1 MLRKYVEVDEN
12 NVAVCACYVEGEVD
26 APVPV
31 IPHENPETVE
41 IGTMWDGYNWVQTEE
56 LVRSKRDKLLAEQVD
71 VVAGNALRWA
81 SMSPDAQASWSIYRT
96 ELLDVPQQDGFPISV
111 VWPTKP

>member
-12 NVAVCACYVEGEVD
+12 NIAVRACFVEGEVD

-31 IPHENPETVE
+31 IPHDNPEIVE
-41 IGTMWDGYNWVQTEE
+41 IGTKWDGSNWIQTEE
-56 LVRSKRDKLLAEQVD
+56 LVRSKRDKLLVDEVD

-81 SMSPDAQASWSIYRT
+81 SLSSDEQASWSAYRT
-96 ELLDVPQQDGFPISV
+96 ALLDVPQQDGFPLNVI
-111 VWPTKP
+111 WPTR